1 MKKKRVGL
9 LGIRNKIFACFVIPV
24 IFMAVVG
31 YISYH
36 EAANGLNDKF
46 IESTT
51 QTINMAVDYLDMSNT
66 FIQSEAM
73 RYMMDAGIES
83 YVIGMP
89 GKKDVEK
96 GKYYSDERV
105 VLMSSQGTNP
115 FIKDIHI
122 ITKSAYNML
131 STAIQDKLPGVYDE
145 YIEELK
151 KTSEPN
157 QYPRWVAKHEIID
170 NALSLDS
177 NAYLYSFQIQ
187 DGSKLAYIVVDVDK
201 ETIFNILAGMDFGA
215 GSKVGLILPDGSEF
229 SVDSDSDTV
238 LADATFTN
246 QSFYDPEMEAGYK
259 NVTYNGENYIYMY
272 KKSEFNGMALCAL
285 IPLVTVTG
293 QAESIKTITI
303 ILVAVAAVLAALFG
317 TIIAA
322 GIQNNMKRISKRLD
336 EVAKGDLTV
345 DVKAKGRDEFQFL
358 ASSASNMIVNNKKLI
373 YKLSDTANNLE
384 GSARNVN
391 EASSVIS
398 DYSGQIG
405 AAIDEINA
413 GIVRQEEHASECI
426 NVTNNLSERIKEI
439 NADVDEIERAI
450 QDTELMINEGTD
462 IVNNLAV
469 RAAQTSE
476 LSAKV
481 GENIMKL
488 QKDALSISEF
498 VETINSISNKTNLL
512 SLNASIEAARA
523 GEAGRGFAVVADEIR
538 QLADNSSSAT
548 VEIDEKIGNI
558 DRHSRVS
565 VESAQHAEEVVRQQQ
580 DEVGNVIEVFE
591 KIREKMQGLVEAVR
605 KITDSAMLADNE
617 RREAV
622 MAVNQ
627 ISEIINSTS
636 DSSSKVSSI
645 ADSLLDSVDRL
656 GKTADEL
663 DNDMN
668 GLKNEI
674 SAFRVGDKE

>member
-1 MKKKRVGL
+1 MKKKRIGL
-9 LGIRNKIFACFVIPV
+9 LGIRNKIFACFIIPV
-24 IFMAVVG
+24 VFMAVVG
-31 YISYH
+31 YVSYNQ
-36 EAANGLNDKF
+36 AAGGLNDKF

-51 QTINMAVDYLDMSNT
+51 QTMNMAMDYLDMSNT

-73 RYMMDAGIES
+73 RYMLDAGIES

-89 GKKDVEK
+89 GKKAAEK

-105 VLMSSQGTNP
+105 VLMSSQSTNP

-122 ITKSAYNML
+122 ITKGAYDML
-131 STAIQDKLPGVYDE
+131 STAVQDKLPGVYDE
-145 YIEELK
+145 YLEELK
-151 KTSEPN
+151 KDHEPS
-157 QYPRWVAKHEIID
+157 QLPRWVSSHDIID
-170 NALSLDS
+170 NALSLDKDQ
-177 NAYLYSFQIQ
+177 YLYSFQVQ
-187 DGSKLAYIVVDVDK
+187 DGSKLAYIIVDVEK
-201 ETIFNILAGMDFGA
+201 ETIFNILTGMDFGK
-215 GSKVGLILPDGSEF
+215 GSKVGLVLPGGSEF
-229 SVDSDSDTV
+229 SIDADSDTV
-238 LADATFTN
+238 LADPVFIN

-259 NVTYNGENYIYMY
+259 NVNVGGSSYIYMY
-272 KKSEFNGMALCAL
+272 EKSEFNDMALCAL

-293 QAESIKTITI
+293 QAESIKTMTI

-322 GIQNNMKRISKRLD
+322 GIQNNMKRISKKLD
-336 EVAKGDLTV
+336 EVANGDLTV

-373 YKLSDTANNLE
+373 YKLSDTAYNLE
-384 GSARNVN
+384 DSARSVN
-391 EASSVIS
+391 EASSAIS

-413 GIVRQEEHASECI
+413 GMVRQEEHATECI

-450 QDTELMINEGTD
+450 RDTENMINEGTD

-469 RAAQTSE
+469 RAAETSE
-476 LSAKV
+476 LSARV
-481 GENIMKL
+481 GENILKL
-488 QKDALSISEF
+488 QKDAMSITEF
-498 VETINSISNKTNLL
+498 VETINAISNKTNLL

-538 QLADNSSSAT
+538 QLADQSSSAT
-548 VEIDEKIGNI
+548 VEIDDKIGKI
-558 DRHSRVS
+558 DGHSRIS

-580 DEVGNVIEVFE
+580 DEVGNVIAVFE
-591 KIREKMQGLVEAVR
+591 KIRERMELLIEAVR

-622 MAVNQ
+622 SAVKQ

-668 GLKNEI
+668 GLRTEI
-674 SAFRVGDKE
+674 SAFRVGNDQ

>member
-9 LGIRNKIFACFVIPV
+9 LGIRNKIFACFIIPV

-31 YISYH
+31 YISYRQ
-36 EAANGLNDKF
+36 AARGLSEKF

-73 RYMMDAGIES
+73 KYMMDAGIES

-89 GKKDVEK
+89 GKKEVEK
-96 GKYYSDERV
+96 GKYYADERV
-105 VLMSSQGTNP
+105 VLMSSQSTNP

-131 STAIQDKLPGVYDE
+131 STAVQDKIPGVYDE
-145 YIEELK
+145 YIEEIK
-151 KTSEPN
+151 KTSE
-157 QYPRWVAKHEIID
+157 QGQLPRWVSTHEIID
-170 NALSLDS
+170 NALSLDGNS
-177 NAYLYSFQIQ
+177 YLYSFQIQ
-187 DGSKLAYIVVDVDK
+187 DASRLAYIIVDVDR
-201 ETIFNILAGMDFGA
+201 ETILDILAGMDFGS
-215 GSKVGLILPDGSEF
+215 GSKVALILPDGSEF
-229 SVDSDSDTV
+229 AVDPDTDTV
-238 LADATFTN
+238 LSDVTFIN
-246 QSFYDPEMEAGYK
+246 QAFYDPEMEAGYK
-259 NVTYNGENYIYMY
+259 NVTYNGDSYIYMY
-272 KKSEFNGMALCAL
+272 KRSEFNDMAVCAL

-293 QAESIKTITI
+293 QAESIKTITL

-317 TIIAA
+317 TAIAS
-322 GIQNNMKRISKRLD
+322 GIQNNMKRISRRLD
-336 EVAKGDLTV
+336 EVANGDLTV
-345 DVKAKGRDEFQFL
+345 DVRAKGRDEFQFL

-373 YKLSDTANNLE
+373 YKLSDTAYNLE
-384 GSARNVN
+384 DSARNVN
-391 EASSVIS
+391 EASTAIS

-405 AAIDEINA
+405 SAIDEINA
-413 GIVRQEEHASECI
+413 GIVKQEEHASECI
-426 NVTNNLSERIKEI
+426 NVTNSLSERIKEI
-439 NADVDEIERAI
+439 NADVDVIERAI
-450 QDTELMINEGTD
+450 QDTEQMINEGTD

-469 RAAQTSE
+469 RAAETSD

-481 GENIMKL
+481 GENILKL

-538 QLADNSSSAT
+538 QLADHSSSAT

-558 DRHSRVS
+558 DRHSRAS
-565 VESAQHAEEVVRQQQ
+565 VESAQHAEEVVRLQQS
-580 DEVGNVIEVFE
+580 EVGNVIAVFD
-591 KIREKMQGLVEAVR
+591 KIRERMQALVEAVR

-636 DSSSKVSSI
+636 DSSSRVSSI
-645 ADSLLDSVDRL
+645 ADLLLESVDRL

-663 DNDMN
+663 DGDMN

-674 SAFRVGDKE
+674 SAFKVGDKE